1 MQRSICSPVV
11 EFSFLVMMDNQLHQ
25 IVTVSFK
32 NLELDTQ
39 IFTGQVSDLGI
50 WVGGNTFLPK
60 CGGKE
65 YVLQE
70 EDFGFEPIEFEIS
83 TI

>member
-1 MQRSICSPVV
+1 MQRSICSPMV
-11 EFSFLVMMDNQLHQ
+11 EFSFLVIMDNQLHQ
-25 IVTVSFK
+25 IVTLSFK

-39 IFTGQVSDLGI
+39 IFTCQVSDFDI
-50 WVGGNTFLPK
+50 WVGGDTFLPR

-65 YVLQE
+65 YILHE
-70 EDFGFEPIEFEIS
+70 EDFGFEPTEFEIS